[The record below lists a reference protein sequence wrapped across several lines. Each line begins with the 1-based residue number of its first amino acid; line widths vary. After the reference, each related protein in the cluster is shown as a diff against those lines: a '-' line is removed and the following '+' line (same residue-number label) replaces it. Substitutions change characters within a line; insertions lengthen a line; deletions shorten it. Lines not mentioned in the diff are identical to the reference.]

1 MLTHDDVRRIAL
13 SMPEA
18 YEEPHFENPSF
29 RVNTKIFCTMSRT
42 EPRMMLKFDPED
54 QHNLAA
60 DSPGVIWPVPG
71 YWGQKGATY
80 LRFTELDEP
89 RLTSLMRLAWA
100 RVAPKR
106 LLRA

>member
-1 MLTHDDVRRIAL
+1 MLTREDIRRVAL

-18 YEEPHFENPSF
+18 SEAPHFESASF
-29 RVNTKIFCTMSRT
+29 RVNTKIFCTMSHSA
-42 EPRMMLKFDPED
+42 PRIMLKFDLED
-54 QHNLAA
+54 QHNLVE

-80 LRFTELDEP
+80 LDFAELDEA

-100 RVAPKR
+100 NVAPKR
-106 LLRA
+106 LLK